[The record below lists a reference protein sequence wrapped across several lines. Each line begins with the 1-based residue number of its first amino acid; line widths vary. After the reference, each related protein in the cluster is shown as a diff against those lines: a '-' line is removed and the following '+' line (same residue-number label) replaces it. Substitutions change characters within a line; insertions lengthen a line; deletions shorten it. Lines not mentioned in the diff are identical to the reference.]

1 MIHGIPLIG
10 VAVLVSG
17 AVAAVVSPSDQRPLR
32 YPAARKSEQV
42 DDYHGV
48 KVRDPYRW
56 LEDPD
61 SAETQQWV
69 QAENAL
75 TFGYLR
81 RLPMR
86 EGLRKRLTELW
97 NYPRYSPPFREG
109 ARYFFFK
116 NDGLQN
122 QHVLYVQESLDGP
135 PRVLLDPNTMS
146 ADGTVAVSEAS
157 ASEDGKLL
165 AYAVARAG
173 SDWEQF
179 RVRTV
184 SDGKDMADELRWVKF
199 SGISWTKDNRG
210 FYYSRFPKPDEKTS
224 LRAAN
229 HDHAIYYHAVGP
241 SQDRDRLIYARP
253 DEPRWLMGAAVT
265 EDGRY
270 AVISFHEAGEKNRVA
285 YIDLKDSH
293 KPDAAGRVVDLVDR
307 FEASYRLIGNDG
319 PVFYFRTELDAP
331 RGRVVAIDLNHPERS
346 QWKTIIAEA
355 QDTLE
360 SVHLVRD
367 QFVALYL
374 HNAYSRVSVFD
385 LSGKHIRDWEL
396 PGLGTISGFSGKRA
410 DDELFYDFTSFLH
423 PATIYRYDAT
433 TGRSSVFRE
442 SEVKFDPSPYETE
455 QVQVASKDGTRVPV
469 FVTHRKGIKL
479 DRSHP
484 TYLTGYGGFNISMT
498 PRFSVT
504 AAMWLKQGGVYVL
517 ANPRGGGEFG
527 ESWHQAGTKLQKQNV
542 FDDFIAAAEG
552 LIHEGYTSPQKLAIS
567 GGSNGG
573 LLIGAVLNQ
582 RPDLFACAVP
592 MVGVMEMLRFHK
604 FTIGHN
610 WVDDYGSSDDPEQF
624 KAIFAYSPLHNIK
637 PGAVYPPTLILTA
650 DHDDRVVPG
659 HSFKYAA
666 TLQAAQAGAAPVL
679 IRIETQAGHGAGKP
693 TSKLIEEQ
701 ADVWAFIMHH
711 LGMDDSNAAR
721 EE

>member
-1 MIHGIPLIG
+1 MHGIPFIG
-10 VAVLVSG
+10 MAVIVLG
-17 AVAAVVSPSDQRPLR
+17 AAAAVVSFAGEPLLYPS
-32 YPAARKSEQV
+32 ARKSQQV
-42 DDYHGV
+42 DDYYGV
-48 KVRDPYRW
+48 KVADPYRW

-61 SAETQQWV
+61 SAETRLWV
-69 QAENAL
+69 EAENAL
-75 TFGYLR
+75 TFDYLR

-86 EGLRKRLTELW
+86 QQLRSRLTELW

-109 ARYFFFK
+109 GRYFFFK

-122 QHVLYVQESLDGP
+122 QHVLYVQQSLDGP

-146 ADGTVAVSEAS
+146 ADGTVAVPTAS
-157 ASEDGKLL
+157 ASDDGRLL
-165 AYAVARAG
+165 GYALARAG

-179 RVRTV
+179 HVRDV
-184 SDGKDMADELRWVKF
+184 SDSQDLADELQWVKF
-199 SGISWTKDNRG
+199 SGVSWTKDNRG
-210 FYYSRFPKPDEKTS
+210 FYYSRFPEPDEKTS
-224 LRAAN
+224 LRDAN
-229 HDHAIYYHAVGP
+229 HDHQIYYHVVGTP
-241 SQDRDRLIYARP
+241 QDRDPLVYARP
-253 DEPRWLMGAAVT
+253 DQPRWLMGAEVS

-270 AVISFHEAGEKNRVA
+270 AVLSFSEAGEKNRVA
-285 YIDLKDSH
+285 YIDLKDRRH
-293 KPDAAGRVVDLVDR
+293 PDVTGRVVDIIDR

-319 PVFYFRTELDAP
+319 PLFYFRTDLNAP

-346 QWKTIIAEA
+346 QWKTIIPEA

-360 SVHLVRD
+360 SVHLLRD

-374 HNAYSRVSVFD
+374 HNAYGRVSVFD
-385 LSGKHIRDWEL
+385 LSGKHVRDWEL

-410 DDELFYDFTSFLH
+410 DGELYYDFTSFLH
-423 PATIYRYDAT
+423 PPTIYRYDAK

-455 QVQVASKDGTRVPV
+455 QIWVASKDGTRVPV
-469 FVTHRKGIKL
+469 FVTHRKGIRL
-479 DRSHP
+479 DGSHP

-498 PRFSVT
+498 PHFSV
-504 AAMWLKQGGVYVL
+504 AAATWLEHGGVYAL
-517 ANPRGGGEFG
+517 ANLRGGGEFG
-527 ESWHQAGTKLQKQNV
+527 ESWHQAGTKLHRQRV

-552 LIHEGYTSPQKLAIS
+552 LIHEGFTSPRKLAIS

-592 MVGVMEMLRFHK
+592 MVGVMDMLRFHK

-610 WVDDYGSSDDPEQF
+610 WVDDYGSSDDAEQF

-637 PGAVYPPTLILTA
+637 PGAHYPPTLIPTA

-666 TLQAAQAGAAPVL
+666 TLQAAQAGAAPIL

-711 LGMDDSNAAR
+711 LGMDDAEGAAQR
-721 EE
+721 

>member
-1 MIHGIPLIG
+1 MHGMPIIG
-10 VAVLVSG
+10 IAVIVLG
-17 AVAAVVSPSDQRPLR
+17 AVAAVASFAAEPLR
-32 YPAARKSEQV
+32 YPLARKSHQV

-48 KVRDPYRW
+48 KVADPYRW

-61 SAETQQWV
+61 SAETRQWV
-69 QAENAL
+69 RDENAL
-75 TFGYLR
+75 TFDYLR

-86 EGLRKRLTELW
+86 QQLRARLTELW

-109 ARYFFFK
+109 GRYFFFK

-122 QHVLYVQESLDGP
+122 QHVLYVQESLDAP
-135 PRVLLDPNTMS
+135 ARQLLDPNAMS
-146 ADGTVAVSEAS
+146 ADGTISVSEAS
-157 ASEDGKLL
+157 ASDDGKLL
-165 AYAVARAG
+165 AYAMARAG

-184 SDGKDMADELRWVKF
+184 SDGKDTGDELQWVKF

-229 HDHAIYYHAVGP
+229 HDHAIYYHVIGTP
-241 SQDRDRLIYARP
+241 QDRDRLIYARP

-265 EDGRY
+265 EDGHY

-285 YIDLKDSH
+285 YIDLNDPH
-293 KPDAAGRVVDLVDR
+293 KPEIAGRVADLVDR
-307 FEASYRLIGNDG
+307 FEASYRFIGNDG
-319 PVFYFRTELDAP
+319 PLFYFRTDLNAP
-331 RGRVVAIDLNHPERS
+331 RGRVVAIDIRQPERAR
-346 QWKTIIAEA
+346 WKTLIPESD
-355 QDTLE
+355 DTLE
-360 SVHLVRD
+360 SVALTRD

-385 LSGKHIRDWEL
+385 LSGKHLRDWEL
-396 PGLGTISGFSGKRA
+396 PGLGTVSGFSGKRG
-410 DDELFYDFTSFLH
+410 DGELFYNFTSFLV
-423 PATIYRYDAT
+423 PPTIYRYET
-433 TGRSSVFRE
+433 ESGRSSVYH
-442 SEVKFDPSPYETE
+442 SSAVKFGPSPYETE
-455 QVQVASKDGTRVPV
+455 QIWVTSKDGTRVPV

-479 DRSHP
+479 DGSHP

-504 AAMWLKQGGVYVL
+504 AAMWLGHGGVYAL
-517 ANPRGGGEFG
+517 ANLRGGGEFG
-527 ESWHQAGTKLQKQNV
+527 ESWHQAGTKLHKQRV

-592 MVGVMEMLRFHK
+592 MVGVMDMLRFHK

-610 WVDDYGSSDDPEQF
+610 WVEDYGSSDDPKQF
-624 KAIFAYSPLHNIK
+624 KALYAYSPLHNVK
-637 PGAVYPPTLILTA
+637 VGAVYPPTLILTA

-666 TLQAAQAGAAPVL
+666 TLQAAQAGAAPIL

-693 TSKLIEEQ
+693 TSKMIEEE
-701 ADVWAFIMHH
+701 ADVWAFIMHS
-711 LGMDDSNAAR
+711 LGMDVPTAA
-721 EE
+721 EEG